1 MNRTIYEKNMAAF
14 HARYDYVANQIE
26 EKEYELTEGIKAELA
41 EGDLIRVER
50 DGENAVLG
58 THYDETERAKNWI
71 RDIKDL
77 PDYSTVLIVGL
88 GNAFYLQ
95 ELLRATSEQFNILIY
110 EPCVEVFLKVLEE
123 IDITEVFEN
132 RPVALLVKSVND
144 EELIPVMSKWLTN
157 ETLSYFRTRI
167 LPGYDKLFFE
177 EIKEFLGIVKRTLQR
192 MKVDQNTIA
201 FFGNFYAKNV
211 IGNAKYVLKSHTINQ
226 LSGLIPHD
234 RPAIIIAAGPSLKKN
249 IHDLKEAEGRAFLIA
264 VDTALKPLL
273 AEGIIPDM
281 FMTVDGNKPVE
292 LFDREEIREI
302 PMVLSADVNN
312 EVVRRHTGK
321 KIFYYNGEE
330 FIQKLYLDHNIPC
343 SGVPSGGSVSNSAFS
358 LAEQLGFETI
368 ILVGQDLAYT
378 GNRSHIEGSFSEE
391 EIVKKRVNAT
401 AQVEDIHGN
410 MVPTQPNMLM
420 FLRWFEDR
428 MKARPELKVIDA
440 TEGGA
445 KKKGAVN
452 MTLQD
457 AIRKECPAD
466 QVDYKS
472 LIDSLPYVFDQEMD
486 RENRAYLFGRK
497 KVMQDAVKKANQG
510 LRLYRQLERLF
521 QKEKLDA
528 GKVKKISKKLEKLTR
543 FFEQDP
549 TMTVVM
555 RSMASI
561 SFAISRGMYDYEEDL
576 HDEGVMIA
584 RQGIVMMTCIKI
596 SLHNVIP
603 ILDDLLEEL
612 RAEENRE
619 PGKEILEPAKTKQED
634 GQQQTGGEA

>member
-1 MNRTIYEKNMAAF
+1 MHSEIYQKNMKAF

-26 EKEYELTEGIKAELA
+26 GKEYELTEGLTAEIA
-41 EGDLIRVER
+41 EGDLISVKREDETVI
-50 DGENAVLG
+50 LG
-58 THYDETERAKNWI
+58 VHYDETDRAENWI

-77 PDYSTVLIVGL
+77 PEYSTVLIVGL

-95 ELLRATSEQFNILIY
+95 ELLRATSEHLNILIY
-110 EPCVEVFLKVLEE
+110 EPCVEVFLTLLEE

-132 RPVALLVKSVND
+132 RPVALLIKSVND

-167 LPGYDKLFFE
+167 LPGYDKLFFD
-177 EIKEFLGIVKRTLQR
+177 EIKEFLGTVKRTLQR

-201 FFGNFYAKNV
+201 FFGNYYAKNV
-211 IGNAKYVLKSHTINQ
+211 IGNTKYVLKSHTINQ

-249 IHDLKEAEGRAFLIA
+249 IRDLKEAEGRAFLIA
-264 VDTALKPLL
+264 VDTALKPLI
-273 AEGIIPDM
+273 AEGIVPDM

-292 LFDREEIREI
+292 LFDRAEIREI

-312 EVVRRHTGK
+312 DVVRRHTGK

-330 FIQKLYLDHNIPC
+330 FLQKLYLDNGVPC
-343 SGVPSGGSVSNSAFS
+343 SSVSSGGSVSNSAFS

-391 EIVKKRVNAT
+391 EIQRKRVNAT
-401 AQVEDIHGN
+401 AEVEDIDGN

-428 MKARPELKVIDA
+428 IKARPELKVIDA

-445 KKKGAVN
+445 KKKGAVI
-452 MTLQD
+452 MTLKN
-457 AIRKECPAD
+457 AIREECPED
-466 QVDYKS
+466 KVDYKN
-472 LIDSLPYVFDQEMD
+472 LIDGLPYVFDEEMD
-486 RENRAYLFGRK
+486 KKNREYLFGRS
-497 KVMQDAVKKANQG
+497 KVMQDALKKANQG

-521 QKEKLDA
+521 RNKRVDTA
-528 GKVKKISKKLEKLTR
+528 KVKKISKKLDKLTR

-561 SFAISRGMYDYEEDL
+561 SFAISQGMYDYEEDI
-576 HDEGVMIA
+576 HDEGVLIA

-596 SLHNVIP
+596 SLRNVIP
-603 ILDDLLEEL
+603 ILDELLEEL
-612 RAEENRE
+612 RAEDETTE
-619 PGKEILEPAKTKQED
+619 PQKDYAQDIKTASDAE
-634 GQQQTGGEA
+634 

>member
-50 DGENAVLG
+50 DGESTVLG
-58 THYDETERAKNWI
+58 AHYDETERAEHWI

-95 ELLRATSEQFNILIY
+95 ELLRATSEQLNILIY

-177 EIKEFLGIVKRTLQR
+177 EIKEFLGIIKRTLQR

-234 RPAIIIAAGPSLKKN
+234 RPAIIIAAGPSLKNN

-391 EIVKKRVNAT
+391 EIVRKRVNAT

-428 MKARPELKVIDA
+428 MKAHPELKVIDA

-452 MTLQD
+452 MTLRD
-457 AIRKECPAD
+457 AIREECPAD
-466 QVDYKS
+466 HVDYKS
-472 LIDSLPYVFDQEMD
+472 LIDSLPYVFDEEMD

-619 PGKEILEPAKTKQED
+619 PGEEILEPAKTKQ
-634 GQQQTGGEA
+634 